1 MTLREF
7 IIKRV
12 QIFFFL
18 VTMILIAQI
27 ILGNAITPKQVL
39 HYSDLTSTL
48 IMAGL
53 CMLPSVVTYS
63 KKELSFKRLLI
74 RQAIQLVLIEGIML
88 TMASIGID
96 DNSEKPL
103 SLFLIGTATLVIYV
117 LAIFVMWYQQY
128 LQSKKL
134 TEQLKMLQKS

>member
-18 VTMILIAQI
+18 VTMILIAQVI
-27 ILGNAITPKQVL
+27 IGNAIAPEQVL

-63 KKELSFKRLLI
+63 KKELSLRQLFI

-88 TMASIGID
+88 TMATIGID
-96 DNSEKPL
+96 NNPQKPF
-103 SLFLIGTATLVIYV
+103 SLFLIGAVTLVIYV
-117 LAIFVMWYQQY
+117 LTILAMW
-128 LQSKKL
+128 
-134 TEQLKMLQKS
+134 